1 MLQAWQSPSALLGSK
16 SIPNRMQQKSWN
28 CVLSMSV
35 EPSTDGR
42 VIETRGWTYKQ
53 QAVGFWSARCLS
65 KLART
70 FRECGL
76 VLTVDDALCECDA
89 LGEMR
94 LESENLAS
102 SCYTNSAVALEELV
116 RRGRNRVRANAWE
129 RTGVW

>member
-1 MLQAWQSPSALLGSK
+1 MAVAVSAAWIK
-16 SIPNRMQQKSWN
+16 
-28 CVLSMSV
+28 V
-35 EPSTDGR
+35 EPKSYAAEIVELR
-42 VIETRGWTYKQ
+42 VVDVRRTICGWTYKQ

-89 LGEMR
+89 LGEMM

-102 SCYTNSAVALEELV
+102 ACYTNSAVALEELV
-116 RRGRNRVRANAWE
+116 
-129 RTGVW
+129 